1 MQPILRPLFVLHP
14 DAWLKQHLAQ
24 APMERAEM
32 REVPDWAALHR
43 ALERAPLTAIAVVDP
58 RGADGEPAPE
68 LRELLRAFP
77 LATVVAALHLAPRD
91 VELLKTLV
99 EWGTADFIVMD
110 REVTLLSLA
119 HRLER
124 VRSRSVELLLRRAL
138 PRGIPIRANTILTRA
153 AEVVST
159 GGGPAE
165 MAASFHMSRRTLPRW
180 FARAELP
187 PPKRLFAWLRLLL
200 VAEMLDD
207 PRKTM
212 ASAARA
218 CGYAGE
224 PSLKN
229 TVREFMECS
238 PGQLRE
244 RGAFRTVAKAFS
256 DELIRL
262 RDRAHALGKS
272 DSVWLSR

>member
-1 MQPILRPLFVLHP
+1 MQPTVRPLLVLHP

-24 APMERAEM
+24 APLERSEM
-32 REVPDWAALHR
+32 REVQDWAALHR
-43 ALERAPLTAIAVVDP
+43 ALDRAPLTAIAVVDP
-58 RGADGEPAPE
+58 RGADGGPAPE

-77 LATVVAALHLAPRD
+77 LATVLAALRLTPRD
-91 VELLKTLV
+91 VELLRTLV
-99 EWGTADFIVMD
+99 EWGTADFIVME

-124 VRSRSVELLLRRAL
+124 VRSRSMELLLSRAL
-138 PRGIPIRANTILTRA
+138 PRGIPVRANTILMRA
-153 AEVVST
+153 AEVVSM

-165 MAASFHMSRRTLPRW
+165 MADSFDMSRRTLPRW

-207 PRKTM
+207 PGKTV
-212 ASAARA
+212 ASVARA

-229 TVREFMECS
+229 TVREFLGCS

-244 RGAFRTVAKAFS
+244 RSAFRTVAKAFS
-256 DELIRL
+256 EELIRL